1 MKHPTMTRMSH
12 MLIQELVN
20 KNSIC
25 VDMTV
30 GNGYDTELFCACGKF
45 VYGFDIQSQA
55 IENTLSK
62 LTKFSNFELILDNHS
77 NIDNYIN
84 EQVDFVI
91 YNLGYLPSGDK
102 SVVTKTESTITSLQ
116 KVFNILKPTGY
127 ICIVFYPGHDEGKK
141 EMDKVLRYFEKENV
155 IMSCY
160 KTHIEASPQLY
171 LVSKK

>member
-12 MLIQELVN
+12 ILIRELVHE
-20 KNSIC
+20 NSIC

-30 GNGYDTELFCACGKF
+30 GNGYDTELLCACSKF
-45 VYGFDIQSQA
+45 VYGFDIQAQA
-55 IENTLSK
+55 IENTLSR

-77 NIDNYIN
+77 NIDNYLN

-102 SVVTKTESTITSLQ
+102 SIATKAESTISSLQ
-116 KVFNILKPTGY
+116 KVLNLLKSTGY
-127 ICIVFYPGHDEGKK
+127 ICVVFYPGHDEGKK
-141 EMDKVLRYFEKENV
+141 EMDKVLRYFEKENI

-160 KTHIEASPQLY
+160 KTHIEGSPQLY
-171 LVSKK
+171 LISKK

>member
-12 MLIQELVN
+12 ILIRELVN
-20 KNSIC
+20 ESSTC

-30 GNGYDTELFCACGKF
+30 GNGHDTELLCACSKF

-77 NIDNYIN
+77 NIDNHIN

-102 SVVTKTESTITSLQ
+102 SVVTKTESTIISLQ
-116 KVFNILKPTGY
+116 KVFNILKSTGS
-127 ICIVFYPGHDEGKK
+127 ICIVFYPGHDEGNK
-141 EMDKVLRYFEKENV
+141 EMDEVLRYFEKEN
-155 IMSCY
+155 IILSSY
-160 KTHIEASPQLY
+160 KTHIDGSPQLY
-171 LVSKK
+171 LISKK